1 MGKANGWTSDNWYR
15 AGEQQL
21 HFFPHQKRLVFTAG
35 RRIRAEAEAWGG
47 LAPSPGY
54 RDPVM
59 QPAPTTPGSY
69 VIHDHGPYVTTTWAM
84 SRIAWGTP
92 LKLDAGGE
100 HVLYD
105 GGSGSN
111 RWRRVDRLIPR
122 LTAAKLRRLYKDLY
136 GTTGIHDSN
145 LDGFPDKWV
154 FNDFGPWAIR
164 YYRDGNRNRRLDAG
178 ERLMGEMIHTTPVDE
193 AATAIEAKT
202 GDKDLVQ
209 LQYSHGCIHIK
220 PIDRVSFL
228 KFGAFK
234 TGNLM
239 VVHGPAEVVPEFLT
253 R

>member
-1 MGKANGWTSDNWYR
+1 
-15 AGEQQL
+15 
-21 HFFPHQKRLVFTAG
+21 
-35 RRIRAEAEAWGG
+35 
-47 LAPSPGY
+47 
-54 RDPVM
+54 M
-59 QPAPTTPGSY
+59 QPEPTTPGSY
-69 VIHDHGPYVTTTWAM
+69 VIHNHGPYVTATWDM

-100 HVLYD
+100 HVLYQ

-122 LTAAKLRRLYKDLY
+122 LTAAKLRVLYKNLY
-136 GTTGIHDSN
+136 GKTGIHDSN

-164 YYRDGNRNRRLDAG
+164 YYLDRNRNRRLDAG
-178 ERLMGEMIHTTPVDE
+178 ERLMGEMIHTTPINE
-193 AATAIEAKT
+193 AETAIEAKT
-202 GDKDLVQ
+202 GETDLVK
-209 LQYSHGCIHIK
+209 LEYSHGCIHIK

-228 KFGAFK
+228 KFGAFQ

-239 VVHGPAEVVPEFLT
+239 IVHGPAEVVPEFLT